1 MFLKKHFSK
10 LEPKVKKLLA
20 GVLSVAMIAG
30 AVLAGISIKAGARS
44 KTQDVLN
51 ELLGA
56 AKPYGLVAEE
66 FRNTNHNQTS
76 FAVNT
81 LHITDQYLSSWH
93 DKSVGTTYVRD
104 FDASSS
110 SYMRVDTNA
119 FNNLVLGS
127 DYDYDAQENMY
138 YIKDSNGVR
147 TGAVV
152 DVRNCRDIINVFYDR
167 DYMDVTGARQS
178 VGNTF
183 EKYAQT
189 SDDDAD
195 IVIKA
200 DDSKVI
206 DLSGL
211 ENKQIVVVNM
221 YARNYTDWQKNE
233 VSEFYSLND
242 NFTIK
247 NKANGQFV
255 IINMLGGNADTS
267 FYRFNV
273 NGKGTG
279 GLTDVDISDTVI
291 LNAVNVKGNIQIGEL
306 CGIVIAPYADVKL
319 YNTCNGRVIAKTFE
333 NVSGQLHFV
342 SDEQEEGTTSRETVS
357 ETSKSAESES
367 TEITKSSEN
376 ASTETVKPTEKVT
389 EASKSAESESTEI
402 TKSSENAST
411 ETVKPTEKVT
421 EASKSAESESTE
433 ITKSSENASTETV
446 KPTEK
451 VTEESKSGIDVT
463 ETTKSSENVS
473 TEVVKPTEKV
483 TEASKSGIDVTGTTK
498 TGIDATETTK
508 SAESA
513 STEAV
518 KPTEKESKTTGGMSE
533 TKTGEKET
541 KPSHTISGSDYSG
554 NNVTT
559 GQVAADEE
567 QVTRATKKGQVAAD
581 EDYVSDGSNIKK
593 TSDNSAMDSDSTV
606 KNGKKAEVGADED
619 LVQTGDNKHIGIYIG
634 ILVAAVIVSGIVI
647 AVNRKKSDK

>member
-189 SDDDAD
+189 SDDEAD

-291 LNAVNVKGNIQIGEL
+291 LNAVNVKGNIKIGEL

-367 TEITKSSEN
+367 TEITKSSG
-376 ASTETVKPTEKVT
+376 
-389 EASKSAESESTEI
+389 
-402 TKSSENAST
+402 
-411 ETVKPTEKVT
+411 
-421 EASKSAESESTE
+421 
-433 ITKSSENASTETV
+433 NASTETV

-451 VTEESKSGIDVT
+451 VTEESKSGTDVT
-463 ETTKSSENVS
+463 ETTKSAESVS
-473 TEVVKPTEKV
+473 TEAVKPSEKV
-483 TEASKSGIDVTGTTK
+483 TEASKSGIDVTETTK
-498 TGIDATETTK
+498 SAEGSSTEAVKPIERVTEASKSGIDVTETTK

-518 KPTEKESKTTGGMSE
+518 KSTEKESKTTGGMSE

-581 EDYVSDGSNIKK
+581 EDYVADGSNIKK

-634 ILVAAVIVSGIVI
+634 ILVAAVIISGIVI

>member
-291 LNAVNVKGNIQIGEL
+291 LNAVNVKGNIKIGEL

-367 TEITKSSEN
+367 TEITKSSG
-376 ASTETVKPTEKVT
+376 
-389 EASKSAESESTEI
+389 
-402 TKSSENAST
+402 
-411 ETVKPTEKVT
+411 
-421 EASKSAESESTE
+421 
-433 ITKSSENASTETV
+433 NASTETV

-451 VTEESKSGIDVT
+451 VTEESKSGTDVT
-463 ETTKSSENVS
+463 ETTKSAESVS
-473 TEVVKPTEKV
+473 TEAVKPSEKV
-483 TEASKSGIDVTGTTK
+483 TEASKSGIDVTETTK
-498 TGIDATETTK
+498 SAEGSSTEAVKPTERVTEASKSGIDVTETTK

-518 KPTEKESKTTGGMSE
+518 KSTEKESKTTGGMSE

-541 KPSHTISGSDYSG
+541 KPSHTILGSDYSG

-581 EDYVSDGSNIKK
+581 EDYVADGSNIKK

>member
-291 LNAVNVKGNIQIGEL
+291 LNAVSVKGNIQIGEL

-376 ASTETVKPTEKVT
+376 ASTETVKPTEEVT
-389 EASKSAESESTEI
+389 E
-402 TKSSENAST
+402 
-411 ETVKPTEKVT
+411 V
-421 EASKSAESESTE
+421 
-433 ITKSSENASTETV
+433 
-446 KPTEK
+446 
-451 VTEESKSGIDVT
+451 SKSGTDVT
-463 ETTKSSENVS
+463 ETTKSSENAS
-473 TEVVKPTEKV
+473 TEAVKPTEKV
-483 TEASKSGIDVTGTTK
+483 TEASKSGIDV
-498 TGIDATETTK
+498 TETTK

>member
-51 ELLGA
+51 ELLGV

-291 LNAVNVKGNIQIGEL
+291 LNAVSVKGNIQIGEL

-376 ASTETVKPTEKVT
+376 ASTE
-389 EASKSAESESTEI
+389 A
-402 TKSSENAST
+402 
-411 ETVKPTEKVT
+411 
-421 EASKSAESESTE
+421 
-433 ITKSSENASTETV
+433 
-446 KPTEK
+446 
-451 VTEESKSGIDVT
+451 
-463 ETTKSSENVS
+463 
-473 TEVVKPTEKV
+473 VKPTEKV
-483 TEASKSGIDVTGTTK
+483 TEASKSGIDVT
-498 TGIDATETTK
+498 ETTK

-513 STEAV
+513 STEEV

-581 EDYVSDGSNIKK
+581 EDYVADGSNIKK

>member
-389 EASKSAESESTEI
+389 E
-402 TKSSENAST
+402 
-411 ETVKPTEKVT
+411 
-421 EASKSAESESTE
+421 
-433 ITKSSENASTETV
+433 
-446 KPTEK
+446 
-451 VTEESKSGIDVT
+451 ESKSGIYVT

>member
-1 MFLKKHFSK
+1 MFLKKYFSK

-20 GVLSVAMIAG
+20 GVLSVAMIVG

-200 DDSKVI
+200 DDSRVI
-206 DLSGL
+206 DLLGF

-233 VSEFYSLND
+233 VSEFYSIND

-376 ASTETVKPTEKVT
+376 ASTEAVKPTEKVT
-389 EASKSAESESTEI
+389 EASKPGT
-402 TKSSENAST
+402 
-411 ETVKPTEKVT
+411 
-421 EASKSAESESTE
+421 
-433 ITKSSENASTETV
+433 
-446 KPTEK
+446 
-451 VTEESKSGIDVT
+451 DVT
-463 ETTKSSENVS
+463 ETTKSAEGAS
-473 TEVVKPTEKV
+473 TEAVKPTERV
-483 TEASKSGIDVTGTTK
+483 TEASKSGIDV
-498 TGIDATETTK
+498 TETTK

-518 KPTEKESKTTGGMSE
+518 KPTEKESKATGGMSE

-581 EDYVSDGSNIKK
+581 EDYVADGSNIKK

>member
-51 ELLGA
+51 ELLGV

-291 LNAVNVKGNIQIGEL
+291 LNAVSVKGNIQIGEL

-367 TEITKSSEN
+367 TEIIKSSEN
-376 ASTETVKPTEKVT
+376 ASTETVKPTEEVT
-389 EASKSAESESTEI
+389 EVSKSGTDVTET

-411 ETVKPTEKVT
+411 EAVKPTEKVT
-421 EASKSAESESTE
+421 EASKS
-433 ITKSSENASTETV
+433 
-446 KPTEK
+446 
-451 VTEESKSGIDVT
+451 GIDVT
-463 ETTKSSENVS
+463 ETTKSAESAS

-483 TEASKSGIDVTGTTK
+483 TEASKSGIDV
-498 TGIDATETTK
+498 TETTK

-581 EDYVSDGSNIKK
+581 EDYVADGSNIKK
-593 TSDNSAMDSDSTV
+593 TSDNSAMDSDSSV

>member
-247 NKANGQFV
+247 NKANDQFV

-291 LNAVNVKGNIQIGEL
+291 LNAVSVKGNIQIGEL

-389 EASKSAESESTEI
+389 EASKS
-402 TKSSENAST
+402 
-411 ETVKPTEKVT
+411 
-421 EASKSAESESTE
+421 
-433 ITKSSENASTETV
+433 
-446 KPTEK
+446 
-451 VTEESKSGIDVT
+451 GIDV
-463 ETTKSSENVS
+463 
-473 TEVVKPTEKV
+473 
-483 TEASKSGIDVTGTTK
+483 
-498 TGIDATETTK
+498 TETTK

-581 EDYVSDGSNIKK
+581 EDYVADGSNIKK

>member
-233 VSEFYSLND
+233 VSEFYLLND

-376 ASTETVKPTEKVT
+376 ASTEAVKPTEKVT
-389 EASKSAESESTEI
+389 EASKPGTDVTETTKSAEG
-402 TKSSENAST
+402 AST
-411 ETVKPTEKVT
+411 EAVKPTERVT
-421 EASKSAESESTE
+421 EA
-433 ITKSSENASTETV
+433 
-446 KPTEK
+446 
-451 VTEESKSGIDVT
+451 SKSGIDVT
-463 ETTKSSENVS
+463 ETTKSAEGVS
-473 TEVVKPTEKV
+473 TEAVKPTERV
-483 TEASKSGIDVTGTTK
+483 TEASKSGIDVT
-498 TGIDATETTK
+498 ETTK
-508 SAESA
+508 

-518 KPTEKESKTTGGMSE
+518 KPTEKESKATGGMSE

-567 QVTRATKKGQVAAD
+567 QVTRATKKEQVAAD
-581 EDYVSDGSNIKK
+581 EDYVADGSNIKK

>member
-10 LEPKVKKLLA
+10 LEPKVKKLSA

-30 AVLAGISIKAGARS
+30 AVLAGTSIKAGARS

-66 FRNTNHNQTS
+66 FRNSNHNQTS

-81 LHITDQYLSSWH
+81 LHITDQYLSSWY

-127 DYDYDAQENMY
+127 DYDYDARENMY
-138 YIKDSNGVR
+138 YIKNSDGVR

-152 DVRNCRDIINVFYDR
+152 DVRNCRDIINVYYDR
-167 DYMDVTGARQS
+167 DYMDVTAARQN
-178 VGNTF
+178 VANTF
-183 EKYAQT
+183 EQYAQT
-189 SDDDAD
+189 SDDAAD

-357 ETSKSAESES
+357 ETTKSAESES
-367 TEITKSSEN
+367 TEIMKSTES
-376 ASTETVKPTEKVT
+376 ASTKAVKPTEKVT
-389 EASKSAESESTEI
+389 EVSESGTDATETTKSA
-402 TKSSENAST
+402 ENAST
-411 ETVKPTEKVT
+411 EAAKPTEKVT
-421 EASKSAESESTE
+421 EGSKPGT
-433 ITKSSENASTETV
+433 
-446 KPTEK
+446 
-451 VTEESKSGIDVT
+451 DV
-463 ETTKSSENVS
+463 
-473 TEVVKPTEKV
+473 
-483 TEASKSGIDVTGTTK
+483 
-498 TGIDATETTK
+498 TETTK

-518 KPTEKESKTTGGMSE
+518 KPTERVTEGSKSGNTEVSETTGSYVDESKTTGGVDE
-533 TKTGEKET
+533 IKNGEKET
-541 KPSHTISGSDYSG
+541 KPSHTISGSDNG
-554 NNVTT
+554 KDKTNAVNDVTT

-567 QVTRATKKGQVAAD
+567 QITRATKKGQVAAD
-581 EDYVSDGSNIKK
+581 EDYVTGGSNIKK
-593 TSDNSAMDSDSTV
+593 TSDNSAMDSDSGI

-619 LVQTGDNKHIGIYIG
+619 LVQTGDNRHIGVYIG
-634 ILVAAVIVSGIVI
+634 ILVAAVIVFGIVI
-647 AVNRKKSDK
+647 VVNKKKSDK

>member
-279 GLTDVDISDTVI
+279 GLADVDISDTVI

-389 EASKSAESESTEI
+389 EESKSGTDVTETTKSAESVSTE
-402 TKSSENAST
+402 A
-411 ETVKPTEKVT
+411 VKPSEKVT
-421 EASKSAESESTE
+421 EASKPGIDVTETTKSAEG
-433 ITKSSENASTETV
+433 ASTEAV
-446 KPTEK
+446 KPTER
-451 VTEESKSGIDVT
+451 VTEASKSGIDVT
-463 ETTKSSENVS
+463 ETTKSAEGAS
-473 TEVVKPTEKV
+473 TEAVKPTERV
-483 TEASKSGIDVTGTTK
+483 TEASKSGIDV
-498 TGIDATETTK
+498 TETTK

-581 EDYVSDGSNIKK
+581 EDYVADGSNIKK

>member
-291 LNAVNVKGNIQIGEL
+291 LNAVNVKGNIKIGEL

-367 TEITKSSEN
+367 TEITKSSG
-376 ASTETVKPTEKVT
+376 
-389 EASKSAESESTEI
+389 
-402 TKSSENAST
+402 
-411 ETVKPTEKVT
+411 
-421 EASKSAESESTE
+421 
-433 ITKSSENASTETV
+433 NASTETV

-451 VTEESKSGIDVT
+451 VTEESKSGTDVT
-463 ETTKSSENVS
+463 ETTKSAESVS
-473 TEVVKPTEKV
+473 TEAVKPSEKV
-483 TEASKSGIDVTGTTK
+483 TEASKSGIDVTETTK
-498 TGIDATETTK
+498 SAEGSSTEAVKPIERVTEASKSGIDVTETTK

-518 KPTEKESKTTGGMSE
+518 KSTEKESKTTGGMSE

-581 EDYVSDGSNIKK
+581 EDYVADGSNIKK

-634 ILVAAVIVSGIVI
+634 ILVAAVIISGIVI

>member
-189 SDDDAD
+189 SDDDAG

-291 LNAVNVKGNIQIGEL
+291 LNAVSVKGNIQIGEL

-376 ASTETVKPTEKVT
+376 ASTETVKPTEEVT
-389 EASKSAESESTEI
+389 EVSKSGTDVTET

-421 EASKSAESESTE
+421 EASKS
-433 ITKSSENASTETV
+433 
-446 KPTEK
+446 
-451 VTEESKSGIDVT
+451 GIDV
-463 ETTKSSENVS
+463 
-473 TEVVKPTEKV
+473 
-483 TEASKSGIDVTGTTK
+483 
-498 TGIDATETTK
+498 TETTK

-567 QVTRATKKGQVAAD
+567 QVTRATKKGQIAAD

>member
-51 ELLGA
+51 ELLGV

-273 NGKGTG
+273 NGTGTG

-291 LNAVNVKGNIQIGEL
+291 LNAVSVKGNIQIGEL

-376 ASTETVKPTEKVT
+376 ASTETVKPTEEVT
-389 EASKSAESESTEI
+389 E
-402 TKSSENAST
+402 
-411 ETVKPTEKVT
+411 V
-421 EASKSAESESTE
+421 
-433 ITKSSENASTETV
+433 
-446 KPTEK
+446 
-451 VTEESKSGIDVT
+451 SKSGTDVT
-463 ETTKSSENVS
+463 ETTKSSENAS
-473 TEVVKPTEKV
+473 TEAVKPTEKV
-483 TEASKSGIDVTGTTK
+483 TEASKSGTDV
-498 TGIDATETTK
+498 TETTK

-581 EDYVSDGSNIKK
+581 EDYVADGSNIKK

>member
-51 ELLGA
+51 ELLGV

-291 LNAVNVKGNIQIGEL
+291 LNAVSVKGNIQIGEL

-389 EASKSAESESTEI
+389 EASKSGIDVTET
-402 TKSSENAST
+402 TKLSENAST

-421 EASKSAESESTE
+421 EASKS
-433 ITKSSENASTETV
+433 
-446 KPTEK
+446 
-451 VTEESKSGIDVT
+451 GIDVT
-463 ETTKSSENVS
+463 ETTKLSENVS
-473 TEVVKPTEKV
+473 TEAVKPTEKV
-483 TEASKSGIDVTGTTK
+483 TEASKSGIDV
-498 TGIDATETTK
+498 TETTK

-581 EDYVSDGSNIKK
+581 EDYVADGSNIKK

>member
-291 LNAVNVKGNIQIGEL
+291 LNAVNVKENIQIGEL

-357 ETSKSAESES
+357 ETSKL
-367 TEITKSSEN
+367 
-376 ASTETVKPTEKVT
+376 
-389 EASKSAESESTEI
+389 
-402 TKSSENAST
+402 
-411 ETVKPTEKVT
+411 
-421 EASKSAESESTE
+421 
-433 ITKSSENASTETV
+433 
-446 KPTEK
+446 
-451 VTEESKSGIDVT
+451 
-463 ETTKSSENVS
+463 
-473 TEVVKPTEKV
+473 
-483 TEASKSGIDVTGTTK
+483 
-498 TGIDATETTK
+498 
-508 SAESA
+508 AESA

-518 KPTEKESKTTGGMSE
+518 KSTEKESKTTGGMSE
-533 TKTGEKET
+533 TKTGAKET

-581 EDYVSDGSNIKK
+581 EDYVADGSNIKK

>member
-291 LNAVNVKGNIQIGEL
+291 LNAVSVKGNIQIGEL

-376 ASTETVKPTEKVT
+376 ASTEAVKPTEKVT
-389 EASKSAESESTEI
+389 EVSKSGTDVTET

-421 EASKSAESESTE
+421 EASKSGT
-433 ITKSSENASTETV
+433 
-446 KPTEK
+446 
-451 VTEESKSGIDVT
+451 DVT
-463 ETTKSSENVS
+463 ETTKSSENASTEAVKPTEKVTETTKSAESAS

-483 TEASKSGIDVTGTTK
+483 TEASKSGIDV
-498 TGIDATETTK
+498 TETTK

-581 EDYVSDGSNIKK
+581 EDYVADGSNIKK

>member
-138 YIKDSNGVR
+138 YIKDSNGAR

-291 LNAVNVKGNIQIGEL
+291 LNAVNVKGNIKIGEL

-367 TEITKSSEN
+367 TEITKSSG
-376 ASTETVKPTEKVT
+376 
-389 EASKSAESESTEI
+389 
-402 TKSSENAST
+402 
-411 ETVKPTEKVT
+411 
-421 EASKSAESESTE
+421 
-433 ITKSSENASTETV
+433 NASTETV

-451 VTEESKSGIDVT
+451 VTEESKSGTDVT
-463 ETTKSSENVS
+463 ETTKSAESVS
-473 TEVVKPTEKV
+473 TEAVKPSEKV
-483 TEASKSGIDVTGTTK
+483 TEASKSGIDVTETTK
-498 TGIDATETTK
+498 SAEGASTEAVKPTERVTEASKSGIDVTETTK

-518 KPTEKESKTTGGMSE
+518 KSTEKESKTTGGMSE

-581 EDYVSDGSNIKK
+581 EDYVADGSNIKK

>member
-200 DDSKVI
+200 DDSRVI
-206 DLSGL
+206 DLLGL

-255 IINMLGGNADTS
+255 IINMIGGNADTS

-389 EASKSAESESTEI
+389 E
-402 TKSSENAST
+402 
-411 ETVKPTEKVT
+411 
-421 EASKSAESESTE
+421 
-433 ITKSSENASTETV
+433 
-446 KPTEK
+446 
-451 VTEESKSGIDVT
+451 ESKSGTDVT
-463 ETTKSSENVS
+463 ETTKSAESVS
-473 TEVVKPTEKV
+473 TEAVKPSEKV
-483 TEASKSGIDVTGTTK
+483 TEASKSGINVTETTK
-498 TGIDATETTK
+498 SAEGASTEAVKPTERVTEASKSGIDVTETTK

-533 TKTGEKET
+533 TKTGAKET

-567 QVTRATKKGQVAAD
+567 HVTRATKKGKVAAD
-581 EDYVSDGSNIKK
+581 EDYVADGSNIKK

-634 ILVAAVIVSGIVI
+634 ILVAAVIVFGIVI

>member
-51 ELLGA
+51 ELLGV

-291 LNAVNVKGNIQIGEL
+291 LNAVSVKGNIQIGEL

-376 ASTETVKPTEKVT
+376 ASTEAVKPTEKVT
-389 EASKSAESESTEI
+389 E
-402 TKSSENAST
+402 
-411 ETVKPTEKVT
+411 V
-421 EASKSAESESTE
+421 
-433 ITKSSENASTETV
+433 
-446 KPTEK
+446 
-451 VTEESKSGIDVT
+451 SKSGTDVT
-463 ETTKSSENVS
+463 ETTKSSENAS
-473 TEVVKPTEKV
+473 TEAVKPTEKVTEVSKSGTDVTETTKSSENASTEAVKPTEKV
-483 TEASKSGIDVTGTTK
+483 TEASKSGIDVTETTK
-498 TGIDATETTK
+498 SAESASTEAVKPTEKVTEASKSGIDVTETTK

-581 EDYVSDGSNIKK
+581 EDYVADGSNIKK

>member
-51 ELLGA
+51 ELLGV

-291 LNAVNVKGNIQIGEL
+291 LNAVSVKGNIQIGEL

-376 ASTETVKPTEKVT
+376 ASTETVKPTEEVT
-389 EASKSAESESTEI
+389 E
-402 TKSSENAST
+402 
-411 ETVKPTEKVT
+411 V
-421 EASKSAESESTE
+421 
-433 ITKSSENASTETV
+433 
-446 KPTEK
+446 
-451 VTEESKSGIDVT
+451 SKSGTDVT
-463 ETTKSSENVS
+463 ETTKSSENAS
-473 TEVVKPTEKV
+473 TEAVKPTEKV
-483 TEASKSGIDVTGTTK
+483 TEASKSGIDVT
-498 TGIDATETTK
+498 ETTK

-513 STEAV
+513 STEVV

-581 EDYVSDGSNIKK
+581 EDYVADGSNIKK

>member
-389 EASKSAESESTEI
+389 E
-402 TKSSENAST
+402 
-411 ETVKPTEKVT
+411 
-421 EASKSAESESTE
+421 
-433 ITKSSENASTETV
+433 
-446 KPTEK
+446 
-451 VTEESKSGIDVT
+451 ESKSGTDVT
-463 ETTKSSENVS
+463 ETTKSAESVS
-473 TEVVKPTEKV
+473 TEAVKPTERV
-483 TEASKSGIDVTGTTK
+483 TEASKSGIDV
-498 TGIDATETTK
+498 TETTK

-581 EDYVSDGSNIKK
+581 EDYVADGSNIKK

>member
-127 DYDYDAQENMY
+127 DYDYDAKENMY

-211 ENKQIVVVNM
+211 ENKQIVVINM

-389 EASKSAESESTEI
+389 E
-402 TKSSENAST
+402 
-411 ETVKPTEKVT
+411 
-421 EASKSAESESTE
+421 
-433 ITKSSENASTETV
+433 
-446 KPTEK
+446 
-451 VTEESKSGIDVT
+451 ESKSGTDVT
-463 ETTKSSENVS
+463 ETTKSAESVS
-473 TEVVKPTEKV
+473 TEAVKPSEKV
-483 TEASKSGIDVTGTTK
+483 TEASKSGIDVTETTK
-498 TGIDATETTK
+498 PAEGASTEAVKPTERVTEASKSGIDVTETTKSAEGASTEAVKPTERVTEASKSGIDVTETTK

-533 TKTGEKET
+533 TKTGAKET

-581 EDYVSDGSNIKK
+581 EDYVADGSNIKK

>member
-291 LNAVNVKGNIQIGEL
+291 LNAVSVKGNIQIGEL

-376 ASTETVKPTEKVT
+376 ASTEAVKPTEKVT
-389 EASKSAESESTEI
+389 E
-402 TKSSENAST
+402 
-411 ETVKPTEKVT
+411 V
-421 EASKSAESESTE
+421 
-433 ITKSSENASTETV
+433 
-446 KPTEK
+446 
-451 VTEESKSGIDVT
+451 SKSGTDVT
-463 ETTKSSENVS
+463 ETTKSSENAS
-473 TEVVKPTEKV
+473 TEAVKPTEKV
-483 TEASKSGIDVTGTTK
+483 TEASKSGIDVTETTK
-498 TGIDATETTK
+498 SAESASTEAVKPTEKVTEASKSGIDVTETTK

-581 EDYVSDGSNIKK
+581 EDYVADGSNIKK

>member
-291 LNAVNVKGNIQIGEL
+291 LNAVSVKGNIQIGEL

-376 ASTETVKPTEKVT
+376 ASTE
-389 EASKSAESESTEI
+389 A
-402 TKSSENAST
+402 
-411 ETVKPTEKVT
+411 
-421 EASKSAESESTE
+421 
-433 ITKSSENASTETV
+433 V

-451 VTEESKSGIDVT
+451 VTEESKSGTDVT
-463 ETTKSSENVS
+463 ETTKSSEN
-473 TEVVKPTEKV
+473 
-483 TEASKSGIDVTGTTK
+483 
-498 TGIDATETTK
+498 
-508 SAESA
+508 A

-567 QVTRATKKGQVAAD
+567 QVTRATKKRQVAAD
-581 EDYVSDGSNIKK
+581 EDYVADGSNIKK

>member
-291 LNAVNVKGNIQIGEL
+291 LNAVNVKGNIKIGEL

-367 TEITKSSEN
+367 TEITKSSG
-376 ASTETVKPTEKVT
+376 
-389 EASKSAESESTEI
+389 
-402 TKSSENAST
+402 
-411 ETVKPTEKVT
+411 
-421 EASKSAESESTE
+421 
-433 ITKSSENASTETV
+433 NASTETV

-451 VTEESKSGIDVT
+451 VTEESKSGTDVT
-463 ETTKSSENVS
+463 ETTKSAESES
-473 TEVVKPTEKV
+473 TEAVKTSEKV
-483 TEASKSGIDVTGTTK
+483 TEASKSGIDVTETTK
-498 TGIDATETTK
+498 SAEGSSTEAVKPTERVTEASKSGIDVTETTK

-518 KPTEKESKTTGGMSE
+518 KSTEKESKTTGGMSE

-567 QVTRATKKGQVAAD
+567 QVTHATKKGQVAAD
-581 EDYVSDGSNIKK
+581 EDYVADGSNIKK

-634 ILVAAVIVSGIVI
+634 ILVAAVIISGIVI

>member
-10 LEPKVKKLLA
+10 LKPKVKKLLA

-291 LNAVNVKGNIQIGEL
+291 LNAVSVKGNIQIGEL

-389 EASKSAESESTEI
+389 EA
-402 TKSSENAST
+402 
-411 ETVKPTEKVT
+411 
-421 EASKSAESESTE
+421 
-433 ITKSSENASTETV
+433 
-446 KPTEK
+446 
-451 VTEESKSGIDVT
+451 SKSGIDVT

>member
-291 LNAVNVKGNIQIGEL
+291 LNAVSVKGNIQIGEL

-376 ASTETVKPTEKVT
+376 ASTEAVKPTEKVT
-389 EASKSAESESTEI
+389 EVSKSGTDVTET

-421 EASKSAESESTE
+421 EASKSGT
-433 ITKSSENASTETV
+433 
-446 KPTEK
+446 
-451 VTEESKSGIDVT
+451 DVT
-463 ETTKSSENVS
+463 ETTKSSESAS
-473 TEVVKPTEKV
+473 TEAVKPTEKV
-483 TEASKSGIDVTGTTK
+483 TEASKSGIDV
-498 TGIDATETTK
+498 TETTK

-581 EDYVSDGSNIKK
+581 EDYVADGSNIKK

>member
-1 MFLKKHFSK
+1 MFLKKYFSK

-20 GVLSVAMIAG
+20 GVLSVAMIVG

-200 DDSKVI
+200 DDSRVI
-206 DLSGL
+206 DLLGL

-233 VSEFYSLND
+233 VSEFYSIND

-389 EASKSAESESTEI
+389 E
-402 TKSSENAST
+402 
-411 ETVKPTEKVT
+411 
-421 EASKSAESESTE
+421 
-433 ITKSSENASTETV
+433 
-446 KPTEK
+446 
-451 VTEESKSGIDVT
+451 ESKSGTDVT
-463 ETTKSSENVS
+463 ETTKSAESVS
-473 TEVVKPTEKV
+473 TEAVKSSEKV
-483 TEASKSGIDVTGTTK
+483 TEASKSGIDVTETTK
-498 TGIDATETTK
+498 SAEGASTEAVKPTERVTEASKSGIDVTETTK
-508 SAESA
+508 SAEGA

-581 EDYVSDGSNIKK
+581 EDYVADGSNIKK

>member
-233 VSEFYSLND
+233 VAEFYSLND

-291 LNAVNVKGNIQIGEL
+291 LNAVSVKGNIQIGEL

-498 TGIDATETTK
+498 TGIYATETTK

>member
-233 VSEFYSLND
+233 VAEFYSLND

-291 LNAVNVKGNIQIGEL
+291 LNAVSVKGNIQIGEL

-376 ASTETVKPTEKVT
+376 ASTETVKPTEEVT
-389 EASKSAESESTEI
+389 EVSKSGTDVTET

-411 ETVKPTEKVT
+411 EAVKPTEKVT

-473 TEVVKPTEKV
+473 TEV
-483 TEASKSGIDVTGTTK
+483 
-498 TGIDATETTK
+498 
-508 SAESA
+508 
-513 STEAV
+513 V

>member
-51 ELLGA
+51 ELLGV

-291 LNAVNVKGNIQIGEL
+291 LNAVSVKGNIQIGEL

-376 ASTETVKPTEKVT
+376 ASTE
-389 EASKSAESESTEI
+389 A
-402 TKSSENAST
+402 
-411 ETVKPTEKVT
+411 
-421 EASKSAESESTE
+421 
-433 ITKSSENASTETV
+433 
-446 KPTEK
+446 
-451 VTEESKSGIDVT
+451 
-463 ETTKSSENVS
+463 
-473 TEVVKPTEKV
+473 VKPTEKV
-483 TEASKSGIDVTGTTK
+483 TEASKSGIDVTETTK
-498 TGIDATETTK
+498 SAESASTEAVKPTEKVTEASKSGIDVTETTK

-581 EDYVSDGSNIKK
+581 EDYVADGSNIKK

>member
-376 ASTETVKPTEKVT
+376 ASTEAVKPTEKVT
-389 EASKSAESESTEI
+389 EASKPGT
-402 TKSSENAST
+402 
-411 ETVKPTEKVT
+411 
-421 EASKSAESESTE
+421 
-433 ITKSSENASTETV
+433 
-446 KPTEK
+446 
-451 VTEESKSGIDVT
+451 DVT
-463 ETTKSSENVS
+463 ETTKSAEGAS
-473 TEVVKPTEKV
+473 TEAVKPTERV
-483 TEASKSGIDVTGTTK
+483 TEASKSGIDV
-498 TGIDATETTK
+498 TETTK

-518 KPTEKESKTTGGMSE
+518 KPTEKESKATGGMSE

-581 EDYVSDGSNIKK
+581 EDYVADGSNIKK

>member
-221 YARNYTDWQKNE
+221 YARNYTDWQKKE

-255 IINMLGGNADTS
+255 IINMIGGNADTS

-389 EASKSAESESTEI
+389 EESKSGTDVTETTKSAESVSTE
-402 TKSSENAST
+402 A
-411 ETVKPTEKVT
+411 VKPSEKVT
-421 EASKSAESESTE
+421 EASKPGIDVTETTKSAEG
-433 ITKSSENASTETV
+433 ASTEAV
-446 KPTEK
+446 KPTER
-451 VTEESKSGIDVT
+451 VTEASKSGIDVT
-463 ETTKSSENVS
+463 ETTKSAEGAS
-473 TEVVKPTEKV
+473 TEAVKPTERV
-483 TEASKSGIDVTGTTK
+483 TEASKSGIDV
-498 TGIDATETTK
+498 TETTK

-581 EDYVSDGSNIKK
+581 EDYVADGSNIKK

>member
-291 LNAVNVKGNIQIGEL
+291 LNAVSVKGNIQIGEL

-376 ASTETVKPTEKVT
+376 ASTETVKPTEEVT
-389 EASKSAESESTEI
+389 E
-402 TKSSENAST
+402 
-411 ETVKPTEKVT
+411 V
-421 EASKSAESESTE
+421 
-433 ITKSSENASTETV
+433 
-446 KPTEK
+446 
-451 VTEESKSGIDVT
+451 SKSGTDVT
-463 ETTKSSENVS
+463 ETTKSSENAS
-473 TEVVKPTEKV
+473 TEAVKPTEKV
-483 TEASKSGIDVTGTTK
+483 TEASKSGIDVTETTK
-498 TGIDATETTK
+498 SAESASTEAVKPTEKVTEASKSGIDVTETTKSAESASTEAVKPTEKVTEASKSGIDVTETTK

-581 EDYVSDGSNIKK
+581 EDYVADGSNIKK

>member
-291 LNAVNVKGNIQIGEL
+291 LNAVNVKGNIKIGEL

-367 TEITKSSEN
+367 TEITKSSG
-376 ASTETVKPTEKVT
+376 
-389 EASKSAESESTEI
+389 
-402 TKSSENAST
+402 
-411 ETVKPTEKVT
+411 
-421 EASKSAESESTE
+421 
-433 ITKSSENASTETV
+433 NASTETV

-451 VTEESKSGIDVT
+451 VTEESKSGTDVT
-463 ETTKSSENVS
+463 ETTKSAESVS
-473 TEVVKPTEKV
+473 TEAVKPSEKV
-483 TEASKSGIDVTGTTK
+483 TEASKSGIDV
-498 TGIDATETTK
+498 TETTK

-533 TKTGEKET
+533 TKTGAKET

-581 EDYVSDGSNIKK
+581 EDYVADGSNIKK

>member
-376 ASTETVKPTEKVT
+376 ASTEAVKPTEKVT
-389 EASKSAESESTEI
+389 EASKPGTDVTETTKSAEG
-402 TKSSENAST
+402 AST
-411 ETVKPTEKVT
+411 EAVKPTERVT
-421 EASKSAESESTE
+421 EASE
-433 ITKSSENASTETV
+433 
-446 KPTEK
+446 
-451 VTEESKSGIDVT
+451 SGIDVT
-463 ETTKSSENVS
+463 ETTKSAEGAS
-473 TEVVKPTEKV
+473 TEAVKPTERV
-483 TEASKSGIDVTGTTK
+483 TEASKSGIDV
-498 TGIDATETTK
+498 TETTK

-581 EDYVSDGSNIKK
+581 EDYVADGSNIKK

>member
-233 VSEFYSLND
+233 VAEFYSLND

-291 LNAVNVKGNIQIGEL
+291 LNAVSVKGNIQIGEL

-389 EASKSAESESTEI
+389 E
-402 TKSSENAST
+402 
-411 ETVKPTEKVT
+411 
-421 EASKSAESESTE
+421 
-433 ITKSSENASTETV
+433 
-446 KPTEK
+446 
-451 VTEESKSGIDVT
+451 ESKSGIDVT
-463 ETTKSSENVS
+463 ETTKSAEGAS
-473 TEVVKPTEKV
+473 TEAVKPTEKV

-498 TGIDATETTK
+498 TGIYATETTK

>member
-291 LNAVNVKGNIQIGEL
+291 LNAVNVKGNIKIGEL

-367 TEITKSSEN
+367 TEITKSSGN

-389 EASKSAESESTEI
+389 ED
-402 TKSSENAST
+402 
-411 ETVKPTEKVT
+411 
-421 EASKSAESESTE
+421 
-433 ITKSSENASTETV
+433 
-446 KPTEK
+446 
-451 VTEESKSGIDVT
+451 SKSGIDV
-463 ETTKSSENVS
+463 
-473 TEVVKPTEKV
+473 
-483 TEASKSGIDVTGTTK
+483 
-498 TGIDATETTK
+498 TETTK

-518 KPTEKESKTTGGMSE
+518 KSTEKESKTTGGMSE

-581 EDYVSDGSNIKK
+581 EDYVADGSNIKK

-634 ILVAAVIVSGIVI
+634 ILVAAVIISGIVI

>member
-389 EASKSAESESTEI
+389 E
-402 TKSSENAST
+402 
-411 ETVKPTEKVT
+411 
-421 EASKSAESESTE
+421 
-433 ITKSSENASTETV
+433 
-446 KPTEK
+446 
-451 VTEESKSGIDVT
+451 ESKSGTDVT
-463 ETTKSSENVS
+463 ETTKSAESVS
-473 TEVVKPTEKV
+473 TEAVKPSEKV
-483 TEASKSGIDVTGTTK
+483 TEASKSGIDVTETTK
-498 TGIDATETTK
+498 SAEGSSTEAVKPTERVTEASKSGIDVTETTK

-518 KPTEKESKTTGGMSE
+518 KSTEKESKTTGGMSE

-581 EDYVSDGSNIKK
+581 EDYVVDGSNIKK